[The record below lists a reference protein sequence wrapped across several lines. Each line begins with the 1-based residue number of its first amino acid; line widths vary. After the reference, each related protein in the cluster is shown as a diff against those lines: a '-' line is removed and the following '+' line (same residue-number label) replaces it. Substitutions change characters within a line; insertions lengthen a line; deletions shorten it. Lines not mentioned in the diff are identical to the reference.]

1 MIAEGKVKHVVLYTF
16 DATEEFLSI
25 ARDIGVSGV
34 VLKSATGD
42 VLATAIERVMAGE
55 RVGLDDVVRATR
67 SRTSKDLSPREQEV
81 LALLAL
87 GRTNAEIGEQLFLS
101 VDTVKTYVRRVF
113 AKLGV
118 NNRTQAAMHA
128 AERSLTPRH
137 GAWPSRDAHRPTR
150 VGWKRAATG
159 PGLGLAREF
168 GCGIDDGTRS
178 THGERER
185 RQAVRSQGARGAR
198 TRGGRHRSDAG
209 DQRARDE
216 RVRAR
221 VATAGAADRAQQ
233 SRTKRRSR
241 SSVAARA
248 VASPTSTPGRRPR
261 LTAYPGAGSA
271 SCARSPTTST
281 SSASGAAWRS
291 PSVAASAES
300 ERRHSARA

>member
-1 MIAEGKVKHVVLYTF
+1 MNTYSSTLMQERTNVASNGEHQTISRVRPITVALVNDYEIILRGLHSMLTPFADRIQVVEHETSGTPDNHADVALFDTFASRRDALDRARDMIAEGKVRHVVLYTF

-25 ARDIGVSGV
+25 ARDVGVSGV

-137 GAWPSRDAHRPTR
+137 GSW
-150 VGWKRAATG
+150 
-159 PGLGLAREF
+159 L
-168 GCGIDDGTRS
+168 
-178 THGERER
+178 
-185 RQAVRSQGARGAR
+185 SQ
-198 TRGGRHRSDAG
+198 
-209 DQRARDE
+209 E
-216 RVRAR
+216 
-221 VATAGAADRAQQ
+221 
-233 SRTKRRSR
+233 
-241 SSVAARA
+241 
-248 VASPTSTPGRRPR
+248 
-261 LTAYPGAGSA
+261 
-271 SCARSPTTST
+271 
-281 SSASGAAWRS
+281 SSARRASGG
-291 PSVAASAES
+291 S
-300 ERRHSARA
+300 ERPQVPG

>member
-1 MIAEGKVKHVVLYTF
+1 VNTNSSTLMQERSDIGTNGERMNAHRVRPITVALVNDYEIILRGLHSMLAPFSDRIEVVEHETLGTPDRNADVALFDTFASRRDALERARAMIAEDKVKHVVLYTF
-16 DATEEFLSI
+16 DAAEEFLSI

-42 VLATAIERVMAGE
+42 VLATAIERVVAGE

-137 GAWPSRDAHRPTR
+137 GTGPSRTTDVRP
-150 VGWKRAATG
+150 
-159 PGLGLAREF
+159 PP
-168 GCGIDDGTRS
+168 S
-178 THGERER
+178 
-185 RQAVRSQGARGAR
+185 
-198 TRGGRHRSDAG
+198 GG
-209 DQRARDE
+209 
-216 RVRAR
+216 
-221 VATAGAADRAQQ
+221 
-233 SRTKRRSR
+233 
-241 SSVAARA
+241 
-248 VASPTSTPGRRPR
+248 
-261 LTAYPGAGSA
+261 
-271 SCARSPTTST
+271 
-281 SSASGAAWRS
+281 
-291 PSVAASAES
+291 
-300 ERRHSARA
+300 ERRHLPG

>member
-1 MIAEGKVKHVVLYTF
+1 MLAPFSDRIAGRRARDRRAHPTSAADVALFDTFASRRDALERAREMIAEGKVKHVVLYTF
-16 DATEEFLSI
+16 DATEEFLAI
-25 ARDIGVSGV
+25 ARDVGVSGV

-137 GAWPSRDAHRPTR
+137 GAWLSRDAPPDPASGGTGERS
-150 VGWKRAATG
+150 G
-159 PGLGLAREF
+159 PGG
-168 GCGIDDGTRS
+168 
-178 THGERER
+178 
-185 RQAVRSQGARGAR
+185 
-198 TRGGRHRSDAG
+198 
-209 DQRARDE
+209 
-216 RVRAR
+216 
-221 VATAGAADRAQQ
+221 
-233 SRTKRRSR
+233 RSR
-241 SSVAARA
+241 SRA
-248 VASPTSTPGRRPR
+248 YEV
-261 LTAYPGAGSA
+261 
-271 SCARSPTTST
+271 
-281 SSASGAAWRS
+281 
-291 PSVAASAES
+291 
-300 ERRHSARA
+300 RHR

>member
-1 MIAEGKVKHVVLYTF
+1 VNPYSSTLTQERSSAGTNGDHPVSTRVRPIKVALVNDYEIILRGLHSMLAPFCDRIEVVEHETSGTPDEHADVALFDTFASRRDALERARAMIAEGKCKHVVLYTF
-16 DATEEFLSI
+16 DAAEEFLSI

-128 AERSLTPRH
+128 AERSLTPRN
-137 GAWPSRDAHRPTR
+137 GAWLSRDVPTR
-150 VGWKRAATG
+150 R
-159 PGLGLAREF
+159 
-168 GCGIDDGTRS
+168 
-178 THGERER
+178 
-185 RQAVRSQGARGAR
+185 
-198 TRGGRHRSDAG
+198 
-209 DQRARDE
+209 
-216 RVRAR
+216 
-221 VATAGAADRAQQ
+221 
-233 SRTKRRSR
+233 
-241 SSVAARA
+241 
-248 VASPTSTPGRRPR
+248 
-261 LTAYPGAGSA
+261 
-271 SCARSPTTST
+271 
-281 SSASGAAWRS
+281 ASGGDDR
-291 PSVAASAES
+291 PQVPG
-300 ERRHSARA
+300 

>member
-1 MIAEGKVKHVVLYTF
+1 VNTYSSMLMQERTNAGNNGEHTVGRVRPIKVALVNDYEIILRGLHSILTPFSDRIEVVEHETSGTPDYHADVALFDTFASRRDALDRAREMIAEGKVKHVVLYTF

-25 ARDIGVSGV
+25 ARDVGVSGV

-42 VLATAIERVMAGE
+42 VLTTAIERVMAGE

-137 GAWPSRDAHRPTR
+137 GAR
-150 VGWKRAATG
+150 
-159 PGLGLAREF
+159 L
-168 GCGIDDGTRS
+168 
-178 THGERER
+178 
-185 RQAVRSQGARGAR
+185 SQ
-198 TRGGRHRSDAG
+198 
-209 DQRARDE
+209 E
-216 RVRAR
+216 
-221 VATAGAADRAQQ
+221 
-233 SRTKRRSR
+233 
-241 SSVAARA
+241 
-248 VASPTSTPGRRPR
+248 
-261 LTAYPGAGSA
+261 
-271 SCARSPTTST
+271 
-281 SSASGAAWRS
+281 SSARRASSGSQR
-291 PSVAASAES
+291 PQVPG
-300 ERRHSARA
+300 

>member
-1 MIAEGKVKHVVLYTF
+1 MNTYSSTLMQERTNADGNGQHPTIGRVRPITVALVNDYEIILRGLHSMLTPFADRIEVVEHETLGTPDHPADVALFDTFASRRDALDRARDMIAEGKVKHVVLYTF

-25 ARDIGVSGV
+25 ARDVGVSGV

-128 AERSLTPRH
+128 AERSLTPLH
-137 GAWPSRDAHRPTR
+137 GSR
-150 VGWKRAATG
+150 
-159 PGLGLAREF
+159 L
-168 GCGIDDGTRS
+168 
-178 THGERER
+178 
-185 RQAVRSQGARGAR
+185 SQ
-198 TRGGRHRSDAG
+198 
-209 DQRARDE
+209 E
-216 RVRAR
+216 
-221 VATAGAADRAQQ
+221 
-233 SRTKRRSR
+233 
-241 SSVAARA
+241 
-248 VASPTSTPGRRPR
+248 
-261 LTAYPGAGSA
+261 
-271 SCARSPTTST
+271 
-281 SSASGAAWRS
+281 SSAGRALGRT
-291 PSVAASAES
+291 
-300 ERRHSARA
+300 ERPQVPG